1 MSKEIVKK
9 QIKPIQVPP
18 ELRPLVIRLS
28 KFKEV
33 LMTCQS
39 TIKMLGD
46 YYLALEA
53 EVRKLV
59 ELSQKIKEEVEVKRK
74 Q

>member
-1 MSKEIVKK
+1 MNKEIVKK

-18 ELRPLVIRLS
+18 ELRQLIVKLN
-28 KFKEV
+28 KLKEV

-39 TIKMLGD
+39 TLKMLGD
-46 YYLALEA
+46 YYLSLEA
-53 EVRKLV
+53 EVYKLV
-59 ELSQKIKEEVEVKRK
+59 KLSQKIEKEVEVKRK

>member
-1 MSKEIVKK
+1 MAKK
-9 QIKPIQVPP
+9 STEKLKPTLIPP
-18 ELRPLVIRLS
+18 ELRPLIVKLN
-28 KFKEV
+28 KLKEV

-39 TIKMLGD
+39 TLKMLGD

-53 EVRKLV
+53 EVYKLV
-59 ELSQKIKEEVEVKRK
+59 KLSQKIEKEVEVKRK